1 MPDILIDNK
10 NIYNFE
16 IYFLKCLSIITKI
29 VVVLFFIGF
38 FSYKPLFILEI
49 NFVVKFI
56 LGLFL
61 IYRFNSYRKQKVT
74 FTELDRK
81 ICYSAGIYI
90 IIISLGE
97 YLIIFTD
104 TIREHIVQYTS
115 PYLKPIKEKLNFLN
129 LS

>member
-16 IYFLKCLSIITKI
+16 LYFIKGFSIITKI
-29 VVVLFFIGF
+29 VVVLFFIGILTD
-38 FSYKPLFILEI
+38 KPKFILEI
-49 NFVVKFI
+49 NFVIKFI

-61 IYRFNSYRKQKVT
+61 IYRFNKYRKNKVV

-90 IIISLGE
+90 VIISLGE
-97 YLIIFTD
+97 YFLFFTNF
-104 TIREHIVQYTS
+104 IREQILQITNPFINPVKQ
-115 PYLKPIKEKLNFLN
+115 KFF
-129 LS
+129 

>member
-16 IYFLKCLSIITKI
+16 LYFIKGFSVITKI

-38 FSYKPLFILEI
+38 LTDKPKFILEI
-49 NFVVKFI
+49 NFVIKFI

-61 IYRFNSYRKQKVT
+61 IYRFNKYRKNKVT

-81 ICYSAGIYI
+81 ICYSVGIYI
-90 IIISLGE
+90 VIISLGE
-97 YLIIFTD
+97 YFLFFTGV
-104 TIREHIVQYTS
+104 IREQILKITS
-115 PYLKPIKEKLNFLN
+115 PFINPFINPLKQYFNF
-129 LS
+129 

>member
-16 IYFLKCLSIITKI
+16 LYFIKGFSVITKV
-29 VVVLFFIGF
+29 VVVLFFIGILTD
-38 FSYKPLFILEI
+38 KPKFILEI
-49 NFVVKFI
+49 NFVIKFL

-61 IYRFNSYRKQKVT
+61 IYRFNKYRKNKVV

-90 IIISLGE
+90 VIISLGE
-97 YLIIFTD
+97 YFLFFTD
-104 TIREHIVQYTS
+104 IIREQI
-115 PYLKPIKEKLNFLN
+115 IKITNPFINPFINPVKQKFF
-129 LS
+129 

>member
-16 IYFLKCLSIITKI
+16 LYFIKGFSVITKI

-38 FSYKPLFILEI
+38 LTDKPKIILEI
-49 NFVVKFI
+49 NFVIKFI

-61 IYRFNSYRKQKVT
+61 IYRFNKYRKNKVT

-81 ICYSAGIYI
+81 ICYSVGIYI
-90 IIISLGE
+90 VIISLGE
-97 YLIIFTD
+97 YFLFFTGV
-104 TIREHIVQYTS
+104 IREQILKITNPFINPLKQYF
-115 PYLKPIKEKLNFLN
+115 NFKF
-129 LS
+129 

>member
-16 IYFLKCLSIITKI
+16 LYFIKGFSVITKI

-38 FSYKPLFILEI
+38 LTDKPKFILEI
-49 NFVVKFI
+49 NFVIKFI

-61 IYRFNSYRKQKVT
+61 IYRFNKYRKNKVT

-81 ICYSAGIYI
+81 ICYSVGIYI
-90 IIISLGE
+90 VIISLGE
-97 YLIIFTD
+97 YFLFFTGV
-104 TIREHIVQYTS
+104 IREQILKITS
-115 PYLKPIKEKLNFLN
+115 PFINPLKQYFNF
-129 LS
+129 

>member
-16 IYFLKCLSIITKI
+16 LYFIKGFSVITKI

-38 FSYKPLFILEI
+38 LTDKPKIILEI
-49 NFVVKFI
+49 NFVLKFL

-61 IYRFNSYRKQKVT
+61 IYRFNKYRKNKII

-81 ICYSAGIYI
+81 ICYSVGIYI
-90 IIISLGE
+90 VIISLGE
-97 YLIIFTD
+97 YFLFFTNV
-104 TIREHIVQYTS
+104 IREQIIKITN
-115 PYLKPIKEKLNFLN
+115 PFINPLKQKFIF
-129 LS
+129 

>member
-16 IYFLKCLSIITKI
+16 LYFIKGFSVITKI
-29 VVVLFFIGF
+29 AVVLFFIGILTD
-38 FSYKPLFILEI
+38 KPKFILEI
-49 NFVVKFI
+49 NFVIKFL

-61 IYRFNSYRKQKVT
+61 IYRFNKYRKNKVV

-90 IIISLGE
+90 VIISLGE
-97 YLIIFTD
+97 YLLFFTGI
-104 TIREHIVQYTS
+104 IREQI
-115 PYLKPIKEKLNFLN
+115 IKITNPFINPVKQKFF
-129 LS
+129 